1 MRLNVAE
8 NHDARTGYHPRK
20 ERLLIPPA
28 VRYMETVES
37 LVELCELSQ
46 KLPLDTE
53 YRYDGEQ
60 YPQRSTTDESVDS
73 MDGVERI
80 LMDSPKDVPDDAYES
95 ASTVSGDCLCETPRS
110 CEETFETFETLPEV
124 MVVVSSASF
133 SSDMNWGFTGFT
145 NGIGNG
151 FGEEELTLSM
161 RDVETQPTRGKCADD
176 PAQVGSWPEKDVV
189 VLINAVQ
196 NYGKNWQFIA
206 EYCFGLR
213 KPATAIRR
221 KYRRLTSDNVGLWSP
236 DEDRLIN
243 EGARHGRGNWEKL
256 ALRLP
261 NRTPA
266 DLEDRWHQISTC
278 KQYHWTPEEDHLL
291 KLLVTKLGE
300 NWKPIAKQLKKDPR
314 VVKWRYTWSPTHKG
328 LKWSK
333 DELITLVEAYR
344 MYGPDWS
351 RITPLLPSRTI
362 EEVRRHFANNVSLA
376 MRTGKWR
383 VEEVQRFELAF
394 SSYGDRWDEIAKA
407 VKTRT
412 REQCK
417 AYYKNT
423 IERAILRKCKKLNIP
438 ANERVVV
445 GVDLSSDGLWRKRDR

>member
-1 MRLNVAE
+1 MSLNE
-8 NHDARTGYHPRK
+8 DWGY
-20 ERLLIPPA
+20 L
-28 VRYMETVES
+28 
-37 LVELCELSQ
+37 LSQ
-46 KLPLDTE
+46 KLPLNTE
-53 YRYDGEQ
+53 YRYDFEQ
-60 YPQRSTTDESVDS
+60 YPQHATTDESVDS
-73 MDGVERI
+73 MDGI
-80 LMDSPKDVPDDAYES
+80 LMDSPKDIPDDAYES
-95 ASTVSGDCLCETPRS
+95 ASTVSGDCLCETPRN
-110 CEETFETFETLPEV
+110 CEETFDTLPEV
-124 MVVVSSASF
+124 VVSSPSLNG
-133 SSDMNWGFTGFT
+133 DMNWGFNNFT
-145 NGIGNG
+145 NNVAHG
-151 FGEEELTLSM
+151 FGEEEMTLSM
-161 RDVETQPTRGKCADD
+161 RDVETHPTCGKCADD
-176 PAQVGSWPEKDVV
+176 PGQVGSWSEKDVI

-196 NYGKNWQFIA
+196 NYDRNWQFIA
-206 EYCFGLR
+206 EHCFGLR
-213 KPATAIRR
+213 KPATVIRR

-266 DLEDRWHQISTC
+266 DLEDRWYQITTC
-278 KQYHWTPEEDHLL
+278 KQYHWTPEEDDLL
-291 KLLVTKLGE
+291 KLLVGELGE
-300 NWKPIAKQLKKDPR
+300 NWKLIAKQLKKDAR
-314 VVKWRYTWSPTHKG
+314 VVKWRYVWSPKHKG
-328 LKWSK
+328 VKWST

-351 RITPLLPSRTI
+351 RITPLLPSRTV

-383 VEEVQRFELAF
+383 VEEVQRFDLAF
-394 SSYGDRWDEIAKA
+394 SSCGDDWDEIAKA
-407 VKTRT
+407 VRTRT
-412 REQCK
+412 SEQCK